1 MSHTTRGRAPHLVRD
16 VVRIAVAFVAYGL
29 VAAVVAAPV
38 SLERAVEGVRFED
51 RLGSLPV
58 EVSLAH
64 NGVSTLDTGILGSLY
79 WDRTGTAGF
88 GASIRATGPPEA
100 GATLSSYVDP
110 AFLRLSTQF
119 VNDPEEVSRVYGAT
133 LRDQLLRRFLRHEGG
148 AFVTGGVLLTLV
160 FRARAPFPSRPPGS
174 RIVGVALAVAAATVA
189 STATAAW
196 LFDRWDGNAEIDQ
209 VHPMPGIEELS
220 FSSPQTLEVARQVRP
235 FVERNTER
243 IRQRA
248 DAFIAAAEAS
258 SRVELA
264 EHAAAL
270 RPRPGE
276 RIVVAE
282 ADPQGSLVGTAVRT
296 RLYALLREDLGDDDL
311 AMRTISGDVTSN
323 GTVAEEGFVEEE
335 ADVIPTVATVAVKG
349 DHDTATTLEQLAD
362 NDVVNPHFDVTE
374 VAGLDVVGANDPAF
388 KQLFGGLVVNTSGTS
403 ETELGSLL
411 RQELDDADLDDPVI
425 VLLHQPRSAAGYVGV
440 DSVGDLDEAIGRES
454 IPWDDGIPDLPPGII
469 NVGHL
474 HDAAPPRVIW
484 NTDGDEITWTV
495 LNQLGT
501 SGGVEENP
509 TFNRFSTPFSVPLK
523 KMSMQLQ
530 YVDTGTG
537 LQTGYASIEVATDG
551 TVIVSER
558 TDLGLPLSLR

>member
-16 VVRIAVAFVAYGL
+16 VVRTAVAFVAYGL

>member
-16 VVRIAVAFVAYGL
+16 VVRTAVAFVAYGL

-148 AFVTGGVLLTLV
+148 AFVTGGALLTLV